1 MTDIPITSATL
12 DPDTITLT
20 PSLLEYYYNEVD
32 GRPTIGIALH
42 DPTLG
47 PFAVEL
53 PEHAA
58 AHLAET
64 LSAML
69 GTEWDRLQQA
79 WRRDFGSH
87 DDDAAA

>member
-1 MTDIPITSATL
+1 MTDVPIRPAAL
-12 DPDTITLT
+12 DADTITFT